1 MCTLIV
7 GMGGYTLH
15 HTIYTL
21 DEVGTV
27 IDIANINTDNVV
39 NYICQMAPK
48 INMVRLQGPTEY
60 CLGFKSEIENKLA
73 LEYADHNIEIEVI

>member
-21 DEVGTV
+21 DEVGTI

-39 NYICQMAPK
+39 DYICQMGPK

-60 CLGFKSEIENKLA
+60 SLGFKSEIENKLA

>member
-1 MCTLIV
+1 MYTLIV
-7 GMGGYTLH
+7 GMGGYTLY

-27 IDIANINTDNVV
+27 IKVANVDTDNIV

-48 INMVRLQGPTEY
+48 INAVRLQGPTEY
-60 CLGFKSEIENKLA
+60 CFGFKSEIENKLA
-73 LEYADHNIEIEVI
+73 LEYADHNIEIEVM